1 MYFSLS
7 LKHQKGYNSF
17 VVLEQFTIMSKE
29 KLPEQFSK
37 VQVDETTIKIDTVQ
51 TLSNNLVQKLLSK
64 NLRTAQ

>member
-1 MYFSLS
+1 
-7 LKHQKGYNSF
+7 
-17 VVLEQFTIMSKE
+17 MSKE

-64 NLRTAQ
+64 NLCTAQ